1 MLFQTIPQHQPP
13 LYTHLSPSPTQQ
25 AFYILNIKQI
35 KVKYNINNRRYSMIP
50 QATIQEAVDLLK
62 KAAKPKKIILFGSY
76 ARGNPREDSDLDFLV
91 VEKEL
96 KARRMEMVRLSDVLR
111 PLRIPVDVLV
121 ASEKVFNEWADT
133 PGTVL
138 YEAAKEG
145 KVLYEKT

>member
-1 MLFQTIPQHQPP
+1 MTWELF
-13 LYTHLSPSPTQQ
+13 L
-25 AFYILNIKQI
+25 
-35 KVKYNINNRRYSMIP
+35 KYPKIFCRENSNGDYDMISEER
-50 QATIQEAVDLLK
+50 IQEAVQLLK
-62 KAAKPKKIILFGSY
+62 EAASPVKIILFGSY
-76 ARGNPREDSDLDFLV
+76 AHGEPSEDSDLDFLV

-145 KVLYEKT
+145 KTLYEMA